1 MEGILTAKIAN
12 IKISIFLSFLYI
24 KGLNIKMDLISA
36 EGYTNAGVN
45 LLKVEET
52 GKLWVSMK
60 DVGVGL
66 GVKSICDLVLKEIH
80 GICEKKKKLT
90 KEETKCYEMTERGFY
105 EKFYKLSED
114 ELNTKS
120 NKNVFVK
127 NTIMTNIINHCRRE
141 KKRFKGDRW
150 I

>member
-80 GICEKKKKLT
+80 GICEKKKKI
-90 KEETKCYEMTERGFY
+90 
-105 EKFYKLSED
+105 
-114 ELNTKS
+114 
-120 NKNVFVK
+120 NK
-127 NTIMTNIINHCRRE
+127 RRN
-141 KKRFKGDRW
+141 
-150 I
+150 

>member
-1 MEGILTAKIAN
+1 MIQLLKILKNTLILWREYLQQKYQNKN
-12 IKISIFLSFLYI
+12 ILQDFGGNTYSKNSKYKNFYFFVFLIYKRVKYKNGS
-24 KGLNIKMDLISA
+24 

-80 GICEKKKKLT
+80 GICEKKKKI
-90 KEETKCYEMTERGFY
+90 
-105 EKFYKLSED
+105 
-114 ELNTKS
+114 
-120 NKNVFVK
+120 NK
-127 NTIMTNIINHCRRE
+127 RRN
-141 KKRFKGDRW
+141 
-150 I
+150 